1 MKCLCGWNVKN
12 KLEIKFFCLFAEGLD
27 HSPRQRL
34 GLCRGPLPEP
44 SAKKFTKKFLRAF
57 FAEGLLAAL
66 GKEGVFAEGLLVAL
80 GKEFFEKI
88 LLNFF
93 AEGRW

>member
-1 MKCLCGWNVKN
+1 MFMWMECKKQIKN
-12 KLEIKFFCLFAEGLD
+12 KFFCLFAEGLD

-34 GLCRGPLPEP
+34 GLCRRPSPEP
-44 SAKKFTKKFLRAF
+44 SAKKFTKKFLHAF

-80 GKEFFEKI
+80 GKDFF
-88 LLNFF
+88 
-93 AEGRW
+93 